1 MTRGIAVFV
10 ALLAAA
16 SVALAQRATDE
27 LERAYAEVVAA
38 QKALDEARRKREE
51 GLEPRPG
58 ERIGT
63 VSGKSRLTE
72 AYFERQKALEEEVRA
87 AEQRLAEAYRRWN
100 DLK

>member
-1 MTRGIAVFV
+1 MMRGIAAVF
-10 ALLAAA
+10 ALCAAA
-16 SVALAQRATDE
+16 TVALAQARSEE

-51 GLEPRPG
+51 GVEPLPG

-72 AYFERQKALEEEVRA
+72 AYLERQKALEEEVRA
-87 AEQRLAEAYRRWN
+87 AERRLAEAYRRWN